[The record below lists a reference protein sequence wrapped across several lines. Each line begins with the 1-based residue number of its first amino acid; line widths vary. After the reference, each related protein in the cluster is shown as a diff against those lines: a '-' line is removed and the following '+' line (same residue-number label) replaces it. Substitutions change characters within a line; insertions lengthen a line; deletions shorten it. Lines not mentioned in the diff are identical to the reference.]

1 MSQSPQRAH
10 NVVILSQPAAAPAA
24 LDETPT
30 VGAQLA
36 AARLAAGLSLETVR
50 AGTKVKIVHLEAIEA
65 GDSARLPA
73 TPFAAG
79 FVKAYA
85 QFLGLDPEEF
95 ARAYR
100 AEHAPAPEATEAP
113 LAPVA
118 APAAAMAR
126 PGPEKLVAYFG
137 IGATLVAV
145 LWIAALAIAPHKER
159 AAPLGETIAAAP
171 GPAAPAAISEAPPAA
186 ASPEIIAENQH
197 TDGDAVLPQSP
208 TVVAAPV
215 ETQETPPAPETP
227 AVAAVEPPAAEP
239 PVFEPPAFEQPVTP
253 PQAIETRV
261 AQAPALEP
269 PATAPQVAQPQATEP
284 QALELPPPPAAPQL
298 SEDAEPV
305 AIEESAP
312 LAVAQTAPAG
322 AEDVAP
328 APVSRDPVIVAAEVT
343 RAAAAKYPEGCAR
356 SAADVET
363 VRIAL
368 DVTVEGRPD
377 NLRVADTSNDCFDMA
392 ALAAAR
398 RMRFSPR
405 LVDGAP
411 SAEAGKV
418 VTARFAK

>member
-65 GDSARLPA
+65 GDSASLPA

-171 GPAAPAAISEAPPAA
+171 APAVPAAISEAAPAA

-215 ETQETPPAPETP
+215 ETQETPPAPETR
-227 AVAAVEPPAAEP
+227 AAAAVEPPAAA
-239 PVFEPPAFEQPVTP
+239 PPAVE
-253 PQAIETRV
+253 PQV
-261 AQAPALEP
+261 AQAPAVEAP
-269 PATAPQVAQPQATEP
+269 VTPPQVAQPQATEP
-284 QALELPPPPAAPQL
+284 QAVAPPVFELPPPPAAPQL
-298 SEDAEPV
+298 SEDAAPV

-312 LAVAQTAPAG
+312 LAVAQTAPAE
-322 AEDVAP
+322 AEDVVP
-328 APVSRDPVIVAAEVT
+328 APVSNDPVIVAAEVT

-368 DVTVEGRPD
+368 DVTTEGRPD

-405 LVDGAP
+405 LIDGAP

-418 VTARFAK
+418 VTVRFAK